1 MGGSPGKRRVAPAFI
16 VALVLG
22 VAAAAGISGC
32 DLPWEDDETTVT
44 IQTTTSTTTETQTT
58 RQTETGSPNQGPDRA
73 GNDIPPPPGS
83 PAARFERFCRQNP
96 GACD

>member
-1 MGGSPGKRRVAPAFI
+1 MRGSTGRWRVVPAFI
-16 VALVLG
+16 VALALG
-22 VAAAAGISGC
+22 IAAATAVSGC
-32 DLPWEDDETTVT
+32 DLPWEDEEATVT
-44 IQTTTSTTTETQTT
+44 IQTTTQTQTT
-58 RQTETGSPNQGPDRA
+58 QTKKTETGSPSRGPDSA